1 MTKLLIVA
9 ATLGLAIS
17 SAAAA
22 CDFHQ
27 SASVETD
34 EAKVASITAD
44 KAQNMS
50 TPVAQPSTDGTPVLI
65 EQQPSSETA
74 D

>member
-1 MTKLLIVA
+1 MTKLLIIA
-9 ATLGLAIS
+9 TTLGLAVS

-34 EAKVASITAD
+34 EAKVASIAAD
-44 KAQNMS
+44 KAQDMS
-50 TPVAQPSTDGTPVLI
+50 TPVAQPSPDGTPVI
-65 EQQPSSETA
+65 IQQLPASEEA
-74 D
+74 E